1 MLGPVF
7 TGPAYLLSRWENMK
21 PFKRLAYSVG
31 LMILIVAISGCAV
44 SAEIKNAAAD
54 GAREAFQ
61 TEIPALQATT
71 AAQVGQIVGTE
82 VAKALASQAGVPPV
96 APTET
101 PIMPVKIDLGN
112 SPAWGDPNAK
122 VTIVEYSDF
131 QCVFCERFFTQ
142 TYPQIKQDYGDR
154 ILFVFKHFPIASIHP
169 DAERA
174 ANAAECAHEQ
184 GKFWEY
190 HDTLYS
196 NQNDLS
202 RDALIKYATTA
213 GIPDIAQFTQCV
225 DSSKYAAVVQAD
237 EAQGI
242 SIGVNGTPSFF
253 INGVL
258 LVGAQPY
265 AAFKTA
271 LDRAF
276 GAGGQ

>member
-1 MLGPVF
+1 M
-7 TGPAYLLSRWENMK
+7 RQ
-21 PFKRLAYSVG
+21 FKSLAYVAG
-31 LMILIVAISGCAV
+31 LAILIVAISGCTV

-54 GAREAFQ
+54 GAREAVQ

-71 AAQVGQIVGTE
+71 VVQVGQIVGTE
-82 VAKALASQAGVPPV
+82 VAKALANQAGIP
-96 APTET
+96 AIMPTET
-101 PIMPVKIDLGN
+101 PVVPVKIDLGN
-112 SPAWGDPNAK
+112 SPVWGNPDAK

-131 QCVFCERFFTQ
+131 QCIFCEQFFTQ

-190 HDTLYS
+190 HDTLFS
-196 NQNDLS
+196 NQDDLS
-202 RDALIKYATTA
+202 RAALIKDATTA
-213 GIPDIAQFTQCV
+213 GITDMTTFTQCV
-225 DSSKYAAVVQAD
+225 DSGKYAATVQAD

-253 INGVL
+253 INGMA

-265 AAFKTA
+265 AVFKSA

-276 GAGGQ
+276 SAAGGN